1 MAALNRAWSLRC
13 QVRSAGAGSV
23 VEGLALAVIAGG
35 GASFPGGRYVAPI
48 ASATRRASPEF
59 SEPGA
64 RRTPRNRH
72 LRTLP
77 GGRPLGCTRIPRC
90 RMSYQVISLLTRHDD
105 MSLCVVRFRER
116 RGSQGCS
123 CTPGWPGQA
132 AGGHQPRLEETG
144 FGTALAACVAAL
156 LLIVAAVA
164 VALLVSGHG
173 TAGGQGTAADAAPS
187 DPAGTA
193 GTPVAMPAAPPRPR
207 ATAVP
212 SGSPATP
219 GQAASSPAA
228 SSPAASSPAANPTA
242 SATKPA
248 PSATSSPPRCP
259 PGHARHHRC

>member
-23 VEGLALAVIAGG
+23 VEGLALAVIVRGG
-35 GASFPGGRYVAPI
+35 VSFPGGRYVAPI

-59 SEPGA
+59 SGPGA

-77 GGRPLGCTRIPRC
+77 GKGRPGAPVYRAAACRTR
-90 RMSYQVISLLTRHDD
+90 SFSLLTRHDD
-105 MSLCVVRFRER
+105 MSLCIVRFREK

-123 CTPGWPGQA
+123 RTPGWPGQA
-132 AGGHQPRLEETG
+132 AGGHQPPPRGDQLRDSPGRLCRG
-144 FGTALAACVAAL
+144 PPPHR
-156 LLIVAAVA
+156 AVA

-187 DPAGTA
+187 DPAATA
-193 GTPVAMPAAPPRPR
+193 GTPAAMPAAPPRPR

-212 SGSPATP
+212 PASPATP
-219 GQAASSPAA
+219 DQAASSPAA
-228 SSPAASSPAANPTA
+228 SSPAAKPTT

>member
-23 VEGLALAVIAGG
+23 VEGLALAVIVRGG
-35 GASFPGGRYVAPI
+35 VSFPGGRYVAPI

-77 GGRPLGCTRIPRC
+77 GEGRPGAPVYRAAACRTR
-90 RMSYQVISLLTRHDD
+90 SFSLLTRHDD
-105 MSLCVVRFRER
+105 MSLCIVRFPER
-116 RGSQGCS
+116 RDHRAVHAR
-123 CTPGWPGQA
+123 P
-132 AGGHQPRLEETG
+132 AGLARLREAINPRLEETSVR
-144 FGTALAACVAAL
+144 TALAACVAAL

-173 TAGGQGTAADAAPS
+173 TASGQGTAADAAPS
-187 DPAGTA
+187 DPQERRERR
-193 GTPVAMPAAPPRPR
+193 PRCRRPPPRPR
-207 ATAVP
+207 TTAVP
-212 SGSPATP
+212 SASPATP
-219 GQAASSPAA
+219 DQAA

-248 PSATSSPPRCP
+248 PSVTSSPPRCP

>member
-23 VEGLALAVIAGG
+23 IEGLALAVIVRGG
-35 GASFPGGRYVAPI
+35 VSFPGGRYVAPI

-77 GGRPLGCTRIPRC
+77 GKGRPGAPVYRAAACRTR
-90 RMSYQVISLLTRHDD
+90 SFSLLTRHDD
-105 MSLCVVRFRER
+105 TSLCIVRFVRGGDHRAVHARPAGLARLRE
-116 RGSQGCS
+116 
-123 CTPGWPGQA
+123 A
-132 AGGHQPRLEETG
+132 INPRLEETS

-212 SGSPATP
+212 SASPATP
-219 GQAASSPAA
+219 DQAA